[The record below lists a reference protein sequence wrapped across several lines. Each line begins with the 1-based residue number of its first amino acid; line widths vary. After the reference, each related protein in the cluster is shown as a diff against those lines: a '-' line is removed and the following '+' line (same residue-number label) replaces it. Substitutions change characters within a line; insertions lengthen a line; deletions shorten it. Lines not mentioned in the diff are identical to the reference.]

1 MQGGSRN
8 VGAAAGT
15 IGLRDGLTRGTV
27 DVDTCGIF
35 VLLVKNMVSDDTSFP
50 VLR

>member
-15 IGLRDGLTRGTV
+15 IGLRSGLTRGTV
-27 DVDTCGIF
+27 DVDTF
-35 VLLVKNMVSDDTSFP
+35 ANSLLLVEDMVSNDASFP